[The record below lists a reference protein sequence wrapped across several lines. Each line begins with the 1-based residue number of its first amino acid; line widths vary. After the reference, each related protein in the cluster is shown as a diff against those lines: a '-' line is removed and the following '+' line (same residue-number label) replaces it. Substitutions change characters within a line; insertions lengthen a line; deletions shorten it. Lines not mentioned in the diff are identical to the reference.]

1 MLDRFRLLDLNVVGD
16 LNDLTPAKVPGVN
29 PSKISD
35 REELDAALDGLAH
48 MIRVWSRS

>member
-1 MLDRFRLLDLNVVGD
+1 MLERLKLLDLNVIGD

-29 PSKISD
+29 PSRIND